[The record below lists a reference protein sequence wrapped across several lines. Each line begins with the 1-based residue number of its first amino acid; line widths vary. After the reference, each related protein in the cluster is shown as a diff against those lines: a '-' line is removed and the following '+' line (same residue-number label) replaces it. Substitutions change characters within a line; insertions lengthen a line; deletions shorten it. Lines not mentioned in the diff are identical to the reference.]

1 MNKYKKIHLHCK
13 LQSFVVEVKKNICCS
28 ACWKKN
34 NFLGRNTVA
43 WGSKAQ
49 QMIWF
54 TRWMRFGDFILNLKV
69 QLVQIK
75 KKISTLTSPL
85 NCKRRDFHKKNTDRG
100 RHTHTHN
107 LVWWHGKKTYFC
119 RWLNFSLI
127 YLCTVWLS
135 SRASIEKIIIFMS
148 SVDGETGVRTHL
160 FSAARTFGSLLSG
173 LTIGRWWEYYYF
185 FRYLLYY

>member
-1 MNKYKKIHLHCK
+1 MPKRAYLDLFYRQINILLEYFIKHINFNIWRVNKYRKIHIHCK

-100 RHTHTHN
+100 RHT
-107 LVWWHGKKTYFC
+107 
-119 RWLNFSLI
+119 I
-127 YLCTVWLS
+127 
-135 SRASIEKIIIFMS
+135 
-148 SVDGETGVRTHL
+148 
-160 FSAARTFGSLLSG
+160 
-173 LTIGRWWEYYYF
+173 
-185 FRYLLYY
+185 